1 MNDGSE
7 RARPLTG
14 SATQIDHGI
23 EGKVALVTGGA
34 SGIGRGI
41 AHELARR
48 GADLVL
54 ADIHESRLAE
64 AVGEVKAIG
73 REAYGV
79 SCDVSK
85 DADVERLR
93 DEAFERFGR
102 VDILCNNAGVACM
115 GPPERVEMADWEW
128 ILQINLLG
136 IVRGVRAFVPAML
149 ERGSGYVVNTAS
161 IAGTWAYTWDAAP
174 YITSKF
180 AAYGYSEVLA
190 RTLRPQGI
198 GVSVLCP
205 GLITTNLAE
214 SVRVSGVPDDRR
226 AEWFYMPPD
235 MFDAKDAEDVGPMV
249 CDAIASGKFAV
260 FTHAADEKRFR
271 EWRTDIDRS
280 LADAI
285 ASSPV
290 PPRISG

>member
-1 MNDGSE
+1 MTGALFDGKF
-7 RARPLTG
+7 
-14 SATQIDHGI
+14 
-23 EGKVALVTGGA
+23 EGKIALVTGSA

-41 AHELARR
+41 ALELARR
-48 GADLVL
+48 GADVVL
-54 ADIHESRLAE
+54 ADIHEPRLAE
-64 AVGEVKAIG
+64 VVGEVKALG
-73 REAYGV
+73 REAIGV
-79 SCDVSK
+79 RCDVSK

-102 VDILCNNAGVACM
+102 VDILCNNAGVAVM

-136 IVRGVRAFVPAML
+136 LVRGVRAFVPAML

-174 YITSKF
+174 YVTSKF
-180 AAYGYSEVLA
+180 AAYGYSEALA
-190 RTLRPQGI
+190 RALRPQGI

-214 SVRVSGVPDDRR
+214 SVRVSGVPEDRR
-226 AEWFYMPPD
+226 PEWFYLPPEMLD
-235 MFDAKDAEDVGPMV
+235 PKDPEEVGVMV
-249 CDAIASGKFAV
+249 CDAITAGKFAI
-260 FTHAADEKRFR
+260 FTHDIDEQRFR

-280 LADAI
+280 LADVI

-290 PPRISG
+290 PPRIVG